1 MKNNFSLTTK
11 RSNVQYKVL
20 VVLQLNNTKF
30 NDKTIRSNVPKMWV
44 VLQLKNTKFNDK
56 TIQRYLFFFGVR
68 VVTFVVGQLLEEGVD
83 GGGKLAE
90 GLSVFGLVLKK
101 KFDEPCQ
108 LWEK

>member
-1 MKNNFSLTTK
+1 LF
-11 RSNVQYKVL
+11 
-20 VVLQLNNTKF
+20 
-30 NDKTIRSNVPKMWV
+30 

-68 VVTFVVGQLLEEGVD
+68 VVTLVVGQLLEEGVD

-101 KFDEPCQ
+101 RLKNSSIMGKQTELKQIVFVVF
-108 LWEK
+108 